1 MDYRSIL
8 ARPAKKINWLDLPHD
23 LTLMIIGKLTT
34 FQILTS
40 VQFVCR
46 IWHRICMDPLM
57 WRTINMCDIG
67 VYDSVDYKLGEMCRH
82 AIDRSCGLLVDITIK
97 YFGTDDLLKYIIN
110 SGCYKLRHLRLVK
123 CYRISDKGL
132 CEMAEKLSLLEELDI
147 TPCFDVSSIALEA
160 IGRGCP
166 LLKSFKFNN
175 GSICEGN
182 GQAFAIAQ
190 NMSNLHHLQLVG
202 NCLDNSGLSAIFDGC
217 SHLESL
223 DLRYCYYVELEGILR
238 TRCDEQL
245 KDFRDPDA
253 PLDFQFWERC
263 YNTTD
268 DDALDEYLHKKRV
281 KKQEAERAE
290 KEKRYTEAENLDEAN
305 WEEIYAIWECIKN
318 PRLLYKGLIPRSSR
332 GKKNNAKIKW
342 KKKHGR
348 KECKINNRKSIF
360 YEMKDAHELLQS
372 NVFFL

>member
-67 VYDSVDYKLGEMCRH
+67 VHDSVDYKVGEMCRH
-82 AIDRSCGLLVDITIK
+82 AMDRSCGLLVDLTIE

-110 SGCYKLRHLRLVK
+110 SGCHKLRYLRFVK

-132 CEMAEKLSLLEELDI
+132 CEMAEKLPLLEELDI

-160 IGRGCP
+160 IGR
-166 LLKSFKFNN
+166 
-175 GSICEGN
+175 
-182 GQAFAIAQ
+182 AFAIAQ

-202 NCLDNSGLSAIFDGC
+202 NSLNNSGLSAILDGC

-223 DLRYCYYVELEGILR
+223 DLRECYHVELEGILR

-245 KDFRDPDA
+245 KDLRDPDA
-253 PLDFQFWERC
+253 PLDFQLLGRC
-263 YNTTD
+263 YDTTD
-268 DDALDEYLHKKRV
+268 HDALYEYLHEKRV

-290 KEKRYTEAENLDEAN
+290 KEKRYTEAEILDEAN
-305 WEEIYAIWECIKN
+305 
-318 PRLLYKGLIPRSSR
+318 
-332 GKKNNAKIKW
+332 
-342 KKKHGR
+342 
-348 KECKINNRKSIF
+348 
-360 YEMKDAHELLQS
+360 
-372 NVFFL
+372 